1 MPIVGGE
8 DAFCSQLNRLLSEF
22 YGAGIVHWVVF
33 LVDVC
38 ENYLDFKEAYPD
50 EHPREEGP
58 IGCAEQPR
66 DDQEAKAGSIS
77 GFGLTTDEVDDVR
90 DSCHFWLSD
99 FEAGTPGAG
108 EGVEMS
114 PEEES
119 AAAVRAR
126 RIGADIINR
135 VFDEQAARCI
145 ASTRPIRH
153 EYGRPIDDF
162 LACSCVLGGRRC
174 TCLTRTHGLG
184 RAAVDAGM
192 A

>member
-50 EHPREEGP
+50 EHPCEEGH

-99 FEAGTPGAG
+99 FEAGTTPG

-119 AAAVRAR
+119 AAAVRAQW
-126 RIGADIINR
+126 IGADIIIGCLVNR
-135 VFDEQAARCI
+135 
-145 ASTRPIRH
+145 
-153 EYGRPIDDF
+153 
-162 LACSCVLGGRRC
+162 LLG
-174 TCLTRTHGLG
+174 
-184 RAAVDAGM
+184 V
-192 A
+192 

>member
-1 MPIVGGE
+1 VPIVGGE

-90 DSCHFWLSD
+90 DSFLPLLALRLRSRY
-99 FEAGTPGAG
+99 AGGGGGDVAG
-108 EGVEMS
+108 GGERGS
-114 PEEES
+114 
-119 AAAVRAR
+119 RAR
-126 RIGADIINR
+126 SADR
-135 VFDEQAARCI
+135 
-145 ASTRPIRH
+145 SRH
-153 EYGRPIDDF
+153 HQSG
-162 LACSCVLGGRRC
+162 V
-174 TCLTRTHGLG
+174 
-184 RAAVDAGM
+184 
-192 A
+192 